1 MVLTKSH
8 LTDIISLSKILVDL
22 SGLEPL
28 HYSFAAIVMAADCNV
43 RETAPD
49 AALAELVSEW
59 AGHYSVAITLTGYL
73 SIHSRRSCSVPSA
86 L

>member
-1 MVLTKSH
+1 
-8 LTDIISLSKILVDL
+8 
-22 SGLEPL
+22 
-28 HYSFAAIVMAADCNV
+28 MAADCNV